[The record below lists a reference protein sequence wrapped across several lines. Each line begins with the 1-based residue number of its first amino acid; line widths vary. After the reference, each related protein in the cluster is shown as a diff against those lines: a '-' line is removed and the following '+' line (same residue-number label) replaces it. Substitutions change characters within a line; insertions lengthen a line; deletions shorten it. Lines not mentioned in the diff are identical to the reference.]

1 MGVLLQ
7 SAKHGGAVKI
17 VPQLPRRDGL
27 RAVGGEIGKPS
38 PALTD
43 GHALLQQLPGKII
56 KGNSRGQSGSDS
68 LPQLL
73 LVGFK
78 LCVYQRLA
86 VLQPFFVFPVNGK
99 LSLFPRPILALG
111 NAVCA
116 AVQKV
121 DLVKPGIVA
130 QLHDLGLEIFHS
142 RVRAAVLAPGS
153 CVCRS
158 VHVGQQGNIFNAQ
171 AVDDDVNMDISAV
184 VVSVRVGAD
193 DSLMT
198 GKLLPA
204 CKEP

>member
-7 SAKHGGAVKI
+7 SGKHGGAVKI
-17 VPQLPRRDGL
+17 VPQLPGGDGL

-73 LVGFK
+73 LIGFK
-78 LCVYQRLA
+78 LCVYQWLA
-86 VLQPFFVFPVNGK
+86 VLQPFFVLPVDGK

-111 NAVCA
+111 DAVCA

-130 QLHDLGLEIFHS
+130 QLHLSFLFFCK
-142 RVRAAVLAPGS
+142 RPAAVCCTAP
-153 CVCRS
+153 
-158 VHVGQQGNIFNAQ
+158 
-171 AVDDDVNMDISAV
+171 
-184 VVSVRVGAD
+184 
-193 DSLMT
+193 
-198 GKLLPA
+198 
-204 CKEP
+204 